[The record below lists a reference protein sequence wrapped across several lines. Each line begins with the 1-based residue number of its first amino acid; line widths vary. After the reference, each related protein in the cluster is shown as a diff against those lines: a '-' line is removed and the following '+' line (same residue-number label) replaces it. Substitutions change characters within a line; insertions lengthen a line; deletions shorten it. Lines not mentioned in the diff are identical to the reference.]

1 MARKSVKSFTEEKP
15 SRSLNA
21 PKIHLTLKQGAQ
33 GQLVVGV
40 SINEFIAYSQNTG
53 FTRLNLIGGKVLEV
67 QETTDQIDRMVRAA
81 SSHQNALNPDPDL
94 AFDQDNGKTSVPAE
108 PGVESMLLTD
118 QPEFPGLMEPPKRA
132 FQSLAGENL

>member
-15 SRSLNA
+15 SRTLNS

-67 QETTDQIDRMVRAA
+67 QETTDQIDRLMRAA
-81 SSHQNALNPDPDL
+81 SSHQNTLKQDPAL
-94 AFDQDNGKTSVPAE
+94 AYDQTSGKTSLPAE
-108 PGVESMLLTD
+108 PEV
-118 QPEFPGLMEPPKRA
+118 
-132 FQSLAGENL
+132 QS

>member
-15 SRSLNA
+15 SRPLNS
-21 PKIHLTLKQGAQ
+21 PKIHLTLKQGTQ

-67 QETTDQIDRMVRAA
+67 QETTDQIDRLMRAA
-81 SSHQNALNPDPDL
+81 SSHQNTLKQDPAL
-94 AFDQDNGKTSVPAE
+94 AYDQTSGKTSLPAE
-108 PGVESMLLTD
+108 PEVQSMVLTD
-118 QPEFPGLMEPPKRA
+118 QPEFPGLMEPLKIA
-132 FQSLAGENL
+132 FNSFAQENL